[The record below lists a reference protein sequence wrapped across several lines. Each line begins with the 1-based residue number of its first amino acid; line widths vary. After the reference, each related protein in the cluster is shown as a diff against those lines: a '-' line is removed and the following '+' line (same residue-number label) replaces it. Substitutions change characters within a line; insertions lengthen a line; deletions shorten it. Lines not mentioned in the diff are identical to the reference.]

1 MVKKIGSVG
10 LLLGGLVAA
19 IGAIGCFLSTVSF
32 NILAIRNLAITARVG
47 AIVLLVSALIVLVAV
62 CTKAGSKK
70 GVAIASLIFSIFAF
84 IGQFLIS
91 PFISAEAAI
100 GALGSLQASAA
111 GVIIGLVLIAVFGV
125 LSLIMGIVGLAS
137 KDKA

>member
-19 IGAIGCFLSTVSF
+19 IGAIGGILSAVSY

-84 IGQFLIS
+84 IGQFLLSPVIS
-91 PFISAEAAI
+91 VW
-100 GALGSLQASAA
+100 ALGSLQASAA

-137 KDKA
+137 KDNA